1 MEPSDFKFKELILYI
16 AKRSF
21 DDPFY
26 GATKLNKIL
35 FFSDF
40 LAFKKFGKSVS
51 GQTYRKLDFGPAP
64 TRMQEVRDELI
75 RDGDAAR
82 QKTELEGFFQ
92 DRLIHLRDPHLEA
105 FSSEEIALV
114 EEMIALLRNKSAT
127 EVSEFSHRFIGWQ
140 VARIGEEIPYE
151 TVWISS
157 RELTDAEQQH
167 AKTLKS
173 PFPEHNR

>member
-1 MEPSDFKFKELILYI
+1 MQTPDSKFKELMLYI

-40 LAFKKFGKSVS
+40 LAFKKFGKSIT

-64 TRMQEVRDELI
+64 ARMQDVRDELI

-82 QKTELEGFFQ
+82 QKTELDGFFQ
-92 DRLIHLRDPHLEA
+92 DRLVHLRDPKLDE
-105 FSSEEIALV
+105 FSGEEIALV

-127 EVSEFSHRFIGWQ
+127 GFRIFAPLHRVAGGKNRRRDSIRDGMDQIQGTHGGRECSRDDTEVAVS
-140 VARIGEEIPYE
+140 
-151 TVWISS
+151 
-157 RELTDAEQQH
+157 
-167 AKTLKS
+167 
-173 PFPEHNR
+173 